1 MDVMKELKDLKVE
14 VMAIGDSRD
23 KVEVNKHI
31 NRIIEHFK
39 RSNRLTV
46 PEFMTVK
53 KEGIE

>member
-14 VMAIGDSRD
+14 VMAIGDAKD
-23 KVEVNKHI
+23 KIEVNKHI

-39 RSNRLTV
+39 HSNRLTV

>member
-1 MDVMKELKDLKVE
+1 MDVMKELKDLKIE

-39 RSNRLTV
+39 RSNRLAV

>member
-31 NRIIEHFK
+31 NRIIVHFK
-39 RSNRLTV
+39 HSNRLVV

>member
-14 VMAIGDSRD
+14 VMAIGDTRD

-39 RSNRLTV
+39 HSNRLTV

>member
-14 VMAIGDSRD
+14 VMAIGDTKD
-23 KVEVNKHI
+23 KIEVNKHI
-31 NRIIEHFK
+31 NKVIEHFK
-39 RSNRLTV
+39 HSNRLVV